1 MYGPPLRTLLVSIA
15 CERPEFLLSAV
26 PPELGRTLVRT
37 TAQRRK
43 WLPVRQS
50 LDAPPR
56 ARDEWR
62 GQRCPSVGCAFVAP
76 RTAEGAGEWA
86 LADEGSVPV
95 LRFCSRRATLGRRI
109 PSMDSIGSYRS
120 PHHSQQ
126 TPPWPGADVAW
137 AGPCLAPRRDLH
149 SALQLEPFELRPIGG
164 STHRPSSPQPGT
176 CHSMPGWVPRRMY
189 RIVRDRH
196 IIPSYPSTPQ
206 RCQTTF
212 SAAARTG
219 RVIDLAFVHLD
230 HDDADSPALARLSRD
245 VAANRPT
252 DATRPEEVDVFARVL
267 LRSGRMMIS
276 YGCVRTRA

>member
-1 MYGPPLRTLLVSIA
+1 MHRHALATSGEGSGTPRLVARLWRRAQLKGLVSGRKRIRGA
-15 CERPEFLLSAV
+15 CQCSDFAADAPLWASN
-26 PPELGRTLVRT
+26 
-37 TAQRRK
+37 
-43 WLPVRQS
+43 S
-50 LDAPPR
+50 LDGFDRLLPQPAPLPTNPTV
-56 ARDEWR
+56 ARC
-62 GQRCPSVGCAFVAP
+62 RCGV
-76 RTAEGAGEWA
+76 
-86 LADEGSVPV
+86 
-95 LRFCSRRATLGRRI
+95 
-109 PSMDSIGSYRS
+109 
-120 PHHSQQ
+120 
-126 TPPWPGADVAW
+126 
-137 AGPCLAPRRDLH
+137 GPCLAPRRDLH

-164 STHRPSSPQPGT
+164 STPPAIFSPAWHLPFHDRVGY
-176 CHSMPGWVPRRMY
+176 HYGRMY

-206 RCQTTF
+206 RRQTTF

-267 LRSGRMMIS
+267 LRSGRMMIR

>member
-1 MYGPPLRTLLVSIA
+1 LQQTRH
-15 CERPEFLLSAV
+15 F
-26 PPELGRTLVRT
+26 
-37 TAQRRK
+37 
-43 WLPVRQS
+43 
-50 LDAPPR
+50 
-56 ARDEWR
+56 
-62 GQRCPSVGCAFVAP
+62 
-76 RTAEGAGEWA
+76 
-86 LADEGSVPV
+86 
-95 LRFCSRRATLGRRI
+95 GRRI

-126 TPPWPGADVAW
+126 TAPWPGADVGW
-137 AGPCLAPRRDLH
+137 AHASRKGGICTPFCSSNRLSSGRWIDP
-149 SALQLEPFELRPIGG
+149 SAIF
-164 STHRPSSPQPGT
+164 SPDT

-196 IIPSYPSTPQ
+196 IIPSYRSTLQ

-245 VAANRPT
+245 VSANRPT